1 MPIFMSLSACQNSIA
16 LAHSSSFSIA
26 ISKQHRQD
34 RQTGLDGQTEKSI
47 LMYILWMGGSFNESY
62 CFPSYQIIFFKLDQ
76 NQPQVMFRQFATDTK
91 S

>member
-34 RQTGLDGQTEKSI
+34 RQTGLDGQTDRKI
-47 LMYILWMGGSFNESY
+47 NIDVHT
-62 CFPSYQIIFFKLDQ
+62 LDGWFIQ
-76 NQPQVMFRQFATDTK
+76 
-91 S
+91 